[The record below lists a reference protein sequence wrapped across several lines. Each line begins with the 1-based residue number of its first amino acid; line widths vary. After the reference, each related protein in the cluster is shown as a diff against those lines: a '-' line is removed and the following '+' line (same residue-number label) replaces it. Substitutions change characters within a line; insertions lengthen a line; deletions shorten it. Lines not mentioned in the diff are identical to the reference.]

1 MSAAAG
7 QPETHSSPRPAPPSP
22 RASGNT
28 TGVARSRSAAVGFD
42 VNTADPGVLFLRWK
56 QFDDEGAR
64 GALVERF
71 LPLARSLARRYAHSG
86 VPLEDL
92 IQVASFGLV
101 KAIDRF
107 DPARGPAF
115 SSFAIPTILGELKR
129 HFRDCGWA
137 VHVPRGAQEHA
148 RKVELAE
155 RQLAGQTGRSP
166 TVGEL
171 ARYLGVGEEEI
182 LDGLETAQA
191 YAAVSLDAPRATVD
205 DAQER
210 CLDVIGADDHELALV
225 DASVTVG
232 TALEQLPRRDRV
244 ILHLR
249 FVEDLTQTEI
259 AKRIGI
265 SQMQVS
271 RLLRRSLQR
280 LRELTE
286 DAESCERLERFG

>member
-7 QPETHSSPRPAPPSP
+7 QPETDSSPRRSQLPGLRAPRGS
-22 RASGNT
+22 RVTS
-28 TGVARSRSAAVGFD
+28 ARVRPRSAVLGFD
-42 VNTADPGVLFLRWK
+42 LDTADPGVLFLRWR
-56 QFDDEGAR
+56 QLHDERAR

-71 LPLARSLARRYAHSG
+71 LPLARSLARRYARSR

-92 IQVASFGLV
+92 FQVASFGLV

-107 DPARGPAF
+107 DPARGRAF
-115 SSFAIPTILGELKR
+115 SSFAVPTILGELKR
-129 HFRDCGWA
+129 YFRDSGWA
-137 VHVPRGAQEHA
+137 VHVPRGARERA
-148 RKVELAE
+148 GKVEVAE
-155 RQLAGQTGRSP
+155 RLLAGQTGRSP

-171 ARYLGVGEEEI
+171 ARYLGVSEEEV
-182 LDGLETAQA
+182 LDSLETAQA
-191 YAAVSLDAPRATVD
+191 YAAVSLDAPRATLD
-205 DAQER
+205 EGPQSL
-210 CLDVIGADDHELALV
+210 LDVIGTDDHDLALV

-232 TALEQLPRRDRV
+232 TAIEQLPALERA

-259 AKRIGI
+259 AERTGI

-280 LRELTE
+280 LRQLTE
-286 DAESCERLERFG
+286 DSADG